1 MNSDQILYTNQIEL
15 NIRNLENYL
24 SHFDNLLLKN
34 GFRFDNKSLKYQN
47 KAKIQSNQNIF
58 NKIIAIQLLNFEKQ
72 NKMSVP
78 YVNDEIIEQPR

>member
-34 GFRFDNKSLKYQN
+34 GLRFDNKSLKYQN

>member
-34 GFRFDNKSLKYQN
+34 GLRFDNKSLRYQN

-58 NKIIAIQLLNFEKQ
+58 NKIIAI
-72 NKMSVP
+72 
-78 YVNDEIIEQPR
+78 

>member
-47 KAKIQSNQNIF
+47 KAKIRYI
-58 NKIIAIQLLNFEKQ
+58 L
-72 NKMSVP
+72 
-78 YVNDEIIEQPR
+78 R

>member
-34 GFRFDNKSLKYQN
+34 GLRFDNKSLRYQN

-78 YVNDEIIEQPR
+78 NIKDEIIEQPR

>member
-34 GFRFDNKSLKYQN
+34 GLRFDNKSLKCQN

-78 YVNDEIIEQPR
+78 NVNDEIIEQPR

>member
-34 GFRFDNKSLKYQN
+34 GLRFDNKSLKYQN

-78 YVNDEIIEQPR
+78 NVNDEIIEQPR